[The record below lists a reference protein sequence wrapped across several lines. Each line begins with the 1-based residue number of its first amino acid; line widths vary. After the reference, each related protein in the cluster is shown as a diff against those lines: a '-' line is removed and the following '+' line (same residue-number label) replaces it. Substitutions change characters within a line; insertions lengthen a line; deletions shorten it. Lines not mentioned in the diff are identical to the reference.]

1 MGSHSFVN
9 LPPFATITTTITLVE
24 ELLLTAGFLP
34 IEGKLVV
41 VGQLDLQAAYRN
53 SVSYKM

>member
-1 MGSHSFVN
+1 MGSYSFVH
-9 LPPFATITTTITLVE
+9 LPSFATITARITLVE

-41 VGQLDLQAAYRN
+41 VGQLDLQVAYRN
-53 SVSYKM
+53 HCEL